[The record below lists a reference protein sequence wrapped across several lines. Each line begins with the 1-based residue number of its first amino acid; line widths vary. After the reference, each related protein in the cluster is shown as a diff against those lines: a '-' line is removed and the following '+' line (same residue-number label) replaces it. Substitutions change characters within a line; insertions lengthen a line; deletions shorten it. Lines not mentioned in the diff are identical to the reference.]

1 MSAAAFKGVQMETTG
16 LLNRLKRLLRRLGIG
31 ERRGVAVPAAPRPRV
46 SLVTGPE
53 LWKSEAEQLEAELY
67 WRALRWRR
75 VRAA

>member
-1 MSAAAFKGVQMETTG
+1 METTG
-16 LLNRLKRLLRRLGIG
+16 LLDRLKKLLRSIGIG
-31 ERRGVAVPAAPRPRV
+31 ERRDAAVPVAPRPRV

-53 LWKSEAEQLEAELY
+53 LWRSEAEQLEAELY

>member
-1 MSAAAFKGVQMETTG
+1 METTG
-16 LLNRLKRLLRRLGIG
+16 LLDRLKKMLRSIGIG
-31 ERRGVAVPAAPRPRV
+31 ERRDAAVPVVPRPRV

-53 LWKSEAEQLEAELY
+53 LWRSEAEQLEAELY